1 MPAFSFFFHPPGS
14 FLKCLLACLALWQ
27 APQAAAFTVGELAP
41 WLPSIT
47 VAELQHQLANAPD
60 INAQDAQGRTL
71 LDHALCT
78 APALVPVLLDAGADA
93 TRRDSQGGQAL
104 HRLMRCQHPPQHADA
119 ARLVE
124 ILLASGLSPDEADSE
139 GRTPLHHSLAQLG
152 DGRGAV
158 HLYRDAALLM
168 LARGAD
174 PTLPDAH
181 GITALHLSIAE
192 RDGQI
197 TALIL
202 DSGAAVDPRDASGR
216 TPLWYAAAGRHNT
229 APWEMLLEAGA
240 DTTPPALRSRVL
252 AAGSARKTA
261 QLLHAD
267 PGWVLPTDDALAQLF
282 QALPDGLPVSQLE
295 TLYHSGASPQRIT
308 QGLTQQAATLMP
320 TLLQQG
326 FSAQAQWLLEH
337 ALAATERREIHDSLE
352 LNNSLEPSNSPERG
366 SSPERRNSPAQQDT
380 LGHYSSPEHQALL
393 LAIIRSGDLGL
404 TRRLFVAGISVTQP
418 EDAMAAA
425 LATDRLPLVQLVAS
439 HLPEQPPE
447 HAWLLHYIQHGGTQP
462 AMVEWLIL
470 DGTRLDAA
478 DADGN
483 TALLHAARQG
493 EHALV
498 KLMLDHGADPTLANH
513 SGCDLRCY
521 YRPPTPAATSLP
533 QLDHTPAAFFLL
545 AFSAALILYFAL
557 AARQLR
563 RRQPLLRLT
572 IALLAALGV
581 ALAASASL
589 FYQCQP
595 CLATGDAQ
603 FWLTLA
609 ATTLLAALA
618 MSRALRRR

>member
-1 MPAFSFFFHPPGS
+1 MPAFSLFFPPPGS
-14 FLKCLLACLALWQ
+14 FLKCLLVCLALWQ
-27 APQAAAFTVGELAP
+27 TPQAAAFTVGEFAP
-41 WLPSIT
+41 WLPNIT
-47 VAELQHQLANAPD
+47 ITELQHQLTAAPD
-60 INAQDAQGRTL
+60 IDAQDAQGRTL

-78 APALVPVLLDAGADA
+78 APALVPVLLDAGAGTGHRDA
-93 TRRDSQGGQAL
+93 QGGQAL

-124 ILLASGLSPDEADSE
+124 ILLGSGLSPDEADNN

-152 DGRGAV
+152 DGSGAV

-174 PTLPDAH
+174 PALPDAH
-181 GITALHLSIAE
+181 GITALHLSVAE

-202 DSGAAVDPRDASGR
+202 DSGAEVDPRDASGR

-229 APWEMLLEAGA
+229 VPWEMLLEAGA
-240 DTTPPALRSRVL
+240 DTTLPALRSRVL
-252 AAGSARKTA
+252 AAGSPRKTA
-261 QLLHAD
+261 QLLRAD

-337 ALAATERREIHDSLE
+337 ALAATERREIHDNLV
-352 LNNSLEPSNSPERG
+352 LNNSLERESSLERG
-366 SSPERRNSPAQQDT
+366 SSAERRDS

-393 LAIIRSGDLGL
+393 LAIIRSGDLGF
-404 TRRLFVAGISVTQP
+404 TRRLFDAGFPVTQP
-418 EDAMAAA
+418 QDAMAAA

-439 HLPEQPPE
+439 HLPEQPPQ
-447 HAWLLHYIQHGGTQP
+447 HAWLLHYIQYGGTQP

-470 DGTRLDAA
+470 DGTDLNAA

-483 TALLHAARQG
+483 TALLHAAHQG
-493 EHALV
+493 NHALV
-498 KLMLDHGADPTLANH
+498 KLMLDHGADPTLVNH

-521 YRPPTPAATSLP
+521 YRPPPPAATSLP

-572 IALLAALGV
+572 IALLATLGV

-595 CLATGDAQ
+595 CLAKGDAQ

-618 MSRALRRR
+618 MLYALRRR